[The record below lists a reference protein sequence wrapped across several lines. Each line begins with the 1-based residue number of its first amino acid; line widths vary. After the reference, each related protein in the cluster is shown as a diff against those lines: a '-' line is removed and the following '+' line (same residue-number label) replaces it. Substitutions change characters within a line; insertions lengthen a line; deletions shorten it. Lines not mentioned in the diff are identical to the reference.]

1 MKIRRNSNFYL
12 VMLGVAACFMLAQ
25 CSTLNIG
32 QKPVVTM
39 EDVKSLGPSDLA
51 DFAISLYNKQADWY
65 MDRIN
70 RWGDLTPDQQKQAI
84 GDYKLLCE
92 SWPVINLYDRLVTV
106 GQPSEDTRID
116 IYRFIERYL
125 QGAN

>member
-1 MKIRRNSNFYL
+1 MRIKRNSAL
-12 VMLGVAACFMLAQ
+12 ILMLGMLFLVANCAMF
-25 CSTLNIG
+25 NIG
-32 QKPVVTM
+32 QKPILTM

-65 MDRIN
+65 RDRIN
-70 RWGDLTPDQQKQAI
+70 RWSDLTPDQQKQAI

-92 SWPVINLYDRLVTV
+92 SWPIIDLYDRLVTV

>member
-1 MKIRRNSNFYL
+1 MRTKRNSIFVL
-12 VMLGVAACFMLAQ
+12 LLGVMFLLAN
-25 CSTLNIG
+25 CATFDIG
-32 QKPVVTM
+32 QKPILTM

-65 MDRIN
+65 KDRIK

-84 GDYKLLCE
+84 EDYELLCK
-92 SWPVINLYDRLVTV
+92 SWPIIDLYDRLVTV
-106 GQPSEDTRID
+106 GQLSEDTRIE